1 MDMIVDFPKNLRVDA
16 HFGGQTISTDQP
28 VRAGGGD
35 SAPEYTSWDFVN
47 NAVYQPKIFE
57 LSNGCKAIQ

>member
-1 MDMIVDFPKNLRVDA
+1 MEMVVDFPEGLRVDT
-16 HFGGQTISTDQP
+16 HFGNQTVKTDQP

-35 SAPEYTSWDFVN
+35 SAPEYMSWDFVN